1 MQRMGTTREGEPCMR
16 IYMAPMEGL
25 TTYIF
30 RNTYAKYFGGIDRY
44 YTPFLS
50 SLHLSS
56 REREDILPEHNEGL
70 DVVPQILT
78 NRPEEFLTIAKTL
91 QEYGYQEVNLNLGCP
106 SGTVVAKHRGSGMLT
121 DTGELNRFLDALF
134 TACPLAISV
143 KTRIGIFSE
152 SEWEEILEVYG
163 RFPIKELIIHTRLQK
178 DFYREPVRPHTFLQA
193 KECLGNKIPL
203 CYNGDIVSMESLQKL
218 QEVIP
223 DMDCIMLGRGLVT
236 NPDLTR
242 ELREEKPS
250 AIETYR
256 AFVEELFA
264 EYHHR
269 IQGGD
274 RNILYKMKE
283 VWVYLGNHFPDS
295 GKHLK
300 KMKKAST
307 VREYELAV
315 NALFR
320 ELTG

>member
-1 MQRMGTTREGEPCMR
+1 MR

-25 TTYIF
+25 TTYIY
-30 RNTYAKYFGGIDRY
+30 RQTYAKYFGGIDRY

-50 SLHLSS
+50 SFHLSN
-56 REREDILPEHNEGL
+56 REREDILPEHNKGL

-121 DTGELNRFLDALF
+121 DVGELNRFLDALF
-134 TACPLAISV
+134 AACPVAISV

-152 SEWEEILEVYG
+152 SEWEDILEVYG
-163 RFPIKELIIHTRLQK
+163 RFPIKELIIHARLQK

-193 KECLGNKIPL
+193 KECLGNKMPL
-203 CYNGDIVSMESLQKL
+203 CYNGDIVSRESMQRLRAL
-218 QEVIP
+218 IP
-223 DMDCIMLGRGLVT
+223 DMDGIMLGRGLVT
-236 NPDLTR
+236 NPDLPGEIR
-242 ELREEKPS
+242 GEMPS
-250 AIETYR
+250 STETYR
-256 AFVEELFA
+256 AFVEELFV
-264 EYHHR
+264 EYYHR

-283 VWVYLGNHFPDS
+283 VWVYLGNHFPNSD
-295 GKHLK
+295 KYLK
-300 KMKKAST
+300 KIKKANT

-315 NALFR
+315 DALFR
-320 ELTG
+320 EFAG